1 MSDRGDFEREIA
13 EEDQVS
19 SILRGSDRPA
29 TIPPFADVVRRAERH
44 QSVGPGFALAVAA
57 LLVVLIVAGIGALRT
72 PAEPGV
78 SSGSASPPGSPAVPS
93 ATGSLSTVPTASP
106 LSTTQAGGPLRAEFA
121 VIYDGVRQGY
131 DKGSAPLVRR
141 EGETNFAVGELAP
154 SFFNQFIGA
163 VSPDGR
169 RAVYFAQREGQPWTL
184 YLLDG
189 AKPNDQRVLKP
200 IPGEIPNGFPLWS
213 SDGGGVA
220 YVVLDEGA
228 NQGVKPKYSAI
239 RTLDLVS
246 GAVTETA
253 RASDGSSYSV
263 VGWERASSTLAAVIS
278 PYAAPATSYLV
289 FSPSGPKTWTLDGQ
303 YSMYA
308 APNGRDVAG
317 VRCDAPMKECSLWT
331 WTLDDF
337 GSKVDRKLGSNLS
350 IISWRPGTNELGL
363 LVGNANTVP
372 DQIELWSLG
381 GAPRFVAQIRGA
393 AFGRPF
399 FRADGSALIVQTS
412 QTGASLVDLVNIAVS
427 TFPLHS
433 PEAQGESNRLRA
445 SIRVGS

>member
-1 MSDRGDFEREIA
+1 
-13 EEDQVS
+13 
-19 SILRGSDRPA
+19 
-29 TIPPFADVVRRAERH
+29 
-44 QSVGPGFALAVAA
+44 
-57 LLVVLIVAGIGALRT
+57 
-72 PAEPGV
+72 
-78 SSGSASPPGSPAVPS
+78 
-93 ATGSLSTVPTASP
+93 
-106 LSTTQAGGPLRAEFA
+106 

-154 SFFNQFIGA
+154 TFFNQFIGA